1 MTGIGGGRKG
11 IDMMRGSH
19 LENLVIS
26 SDYGSIR
33 QTLMAR
39 AAKCEGTSKGPRCW
53 VEVIKQDK
61 ARLAWRTGTEKRT
74 NM

>member
-33 QTLMAR
+33 QALMAR
-39 AAKCEGTSKGPRCW
+39 AASMKAQVEG
-53 VEVIKQDK
+53 
-61 ARLAWRTGTEKRT
+61 
-74 NM
+74 